1 MSRKKIQANFKQAL
15 ETLRASGFETA
26 QHADKDS
33 FPEAGVPEAGVL
45 VTRAGYGAVLAPG
58 EERPQVVVG
67 VGRLVAGELAR
78 LVDRGYQKF
87 MKTSQYEFPAT
98 ARDLHAMHQFSEEL
112 RQLTGATS
120 LFNESL
126 GSTSDRYLYDRVKGR
141 AAAVAVGARPWET
154 AGSH

>member
-1 MSRKKIQANFKQAL
+1 MSRKKLQANFEQAL

-26 QHADKDS
+26 QHADKDK
-33 FPEAGVPEAGVL
+33 FPEAGVM
-45 VTRAGYGAVLAPG
+45 VTRAGFGAVLAPG
-58 EERPQVVVG
+58 EECPQVVVG

-120 LFNESL
+120 LFNASL

>member
-1 MSRKKIQANFKQAL
+1 MSKKKRQANFEQAL
-15 ETLRASGFETA
+15 QALRASGFETA
-26 QHADKDS
+26 QHA
-33 FPEAGVPEAGVL
+33 PEDGIPEGGVL
-45 VTRAGYGAVLAPG
+45 VSRAGYGAVLAPG

-67 VGRLVAGELAR
+67 AGRLVAGHLAR

-98 ARDLHAMHQFSEEL
+98 ARDLHAVHLFSEEL

-126 GSTSDRYLYDRVKGR
+126 GTTSDRYLYDRVKGR
-141 AAAVAVGARPWET
+141 AAAVAVGARPWDQ
-154 AGSH
+154 AASH